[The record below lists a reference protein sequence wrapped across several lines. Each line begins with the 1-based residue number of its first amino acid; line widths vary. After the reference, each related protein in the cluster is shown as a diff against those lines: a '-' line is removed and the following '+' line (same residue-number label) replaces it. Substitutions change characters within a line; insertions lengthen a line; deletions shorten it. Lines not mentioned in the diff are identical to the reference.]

1 MCLCAPGKGFFVRF
15 VWAVAAFV
23 LATVMIGAGIAQR
36 TIFEGPKTETAA
48 ISVEDEAPY
57 ILIDGAVLNQMPGT
71 QTLRAQ
77 AEGDLFASYG
87 RTADMKDWLADATYD
102 HVSLGKNGKIETTL
116 VEADTTTA
124 PAEGGA
130 TTGDATTGD
139 AAAGD
144 AAAGDAAAGDA
155 AAGDAAAGDAAAPAE
170 GTDAATTT
178 GRNPAGSDLW
188 LDEYANKDLLI
199 APLQLPE
206 GMSVLV
212 AADGTA
218 PAPSK
223 VTVTWPLQTSTPWA
237 GPLIVGGAI
246 LMAVGVFLYILGIRH
261 LRRRRGPRRKG
272 LPLPVTEPIDI
283 STIDDADKGVITS
296 QAPTRRA
303 VAGGRRAF
311 AVLPIVAVSALM
323 FSGCSAEAWPQ
334 LGSSPTPTP
343 TATVIAPE
351 GQQAPAVTKAQAE
364 RILTRI
370 AATVA
375 DADAALDGDLAETRM
390 SGAALAS
397 RDTNYKLRSQIAD
410 YKAPDPIHAKPL
422 SVILP
427 QAYDDWPRSVIVVGA
442 DEASKTSS
450 IMVMSQADPW
460 SDYRLSYI
468 ANLEASTP
476 LPDLAP
482 TYIGAPQVEP
492 DSPFL
497 SLAPKDVATAYADVI
512 DKGEASEYYALFDP
526 DGDQLRTSIA
536 ADRERRLADFN
547 QTANTTAVTGTLQFQ
562 AMAGT
567 QQPFALQTVESGAI
581 VAVNI
586 DETDTATPA
595 NPDAVIKNN
604 PTVTALAGTD
614 QSSTGFT
621 TTYSDQVFFYVP
633 GPGSNEKIRLLGY
646 SSAILEAKVI
656 S

>member
-1 MCLCAPGKGFFVRF
+1 MRF

-48 ISVEDEAPY
+48 ISVKDEAPY

-87 RTADMKDWLADATYD
+87 RTADMEDWLADATYN
-102 HVSLGKNGKIETTL
+102 HVSLGKDGKIDTTL
-116 VEADTTTA
+116 VEPEIEPA
-124 PAEGGA
+124 PSE
-130 TTGDATTGD
+130 GDAGAADD
-139 AAAGD
+139 AGAAT
-144 AAAGDAAAGDA
+144 
-155 AAGDAAAGDAAAPAE
+155 DAAAGDAAAPAE
-170 GTDAATTT
+170 GGDAAATA

-188 LDEYANKDLLI
+188 LDEYTQKDLLI

-212 AADGTA
+212 AADGTQ

-261 LRRRRGPRRKG
+261 VRRRRGPRRKG

-283 STIDDADKGVITS
+283 SALDDDDKGVIS
-296 QAPTRRA
+296 AQAAPTRRA
-303 VAGGRRAF
+303 VAGSRRAF
-311 AVLPIVAVSALM
+311 AALPIVAVSALL
-323 FSGCSAEAWPQ
+323 FTGCSADAWPQ
-334 LGSSPTPTP
+334 FGSTPTP
-343 TATVIAPE
+343 SPSASVIAPD

-364 RILTRI
+364 RIMTRI

-375 DADAALDGDLAETRM
+375 EADAALDGDLAETRL
-390 SGAALAS
+390 SGAALAA
-397 RDTNYKLRSQIAD
+397 RDTNYKLRSAIAD
-410 YKAPDPIHAKPL
+410 YKAPDPILAKPL

-427 QAYDDWPRSVIVVGA
+427 QAFDGWPRSVIVVGA
-442 DEASKTSS
+442 DDESKTSS
-450 IMVMSQADPW
+450 IMVMSQQDPW
-460 SDYRLSYI
+460 TDYRVSYI
-468 ANLEASTP
+468 ANLEASTT
-476 LPDLAP
+476 LPNLAP

-497 SLAPKDVATAYADVI
+497 MLAPQDVAAAYADVI
-512 DKGEASEYYALFDP
+512 DKGEQSEYYGLFEA

-536 ADRERRLADFN
+536 ADRTRRLDDFN
-547 QTANTTAVTGTLQFQ
+547 KTANNTTATLTF
-562 AMAGT
+562 AASAGS
-567 QQPFALQTVESGAI
+567 QPPFALQTVESGAI

-586 DETDTATPA
+586 DETDTATPT
-595 NPDAVIKNN
+595 NPDAVIKLDNS
-604 PTVTALAGTD
+604 PTVKALAAAD
-614 QSSTGFT
+614 QSATGFLT
-621 TTYSDQVFFYVP
+621 TFSDQVFFYVP